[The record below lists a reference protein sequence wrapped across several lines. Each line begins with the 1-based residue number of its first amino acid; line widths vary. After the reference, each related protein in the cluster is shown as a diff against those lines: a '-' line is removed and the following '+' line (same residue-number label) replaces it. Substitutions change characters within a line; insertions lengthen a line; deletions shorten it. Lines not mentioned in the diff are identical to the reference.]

1 MGLRKQSELIRM
13 LKYTLLVGMNMSTVL
28 NTLGNK
34 YQCQNVPS
42 NCNQEMIGDG
52 DKDGVRK
59 EKAFSSNLLG
69 SLTEALQI
77 KPTNDRLTTE
87 KVYFIWMGG
96 TSQRNNM
103 KTPKKP
109 LGLRAYISFLNRE

>member
-1 MGLRKQSELIRM
+1 
-13 LKYTLLVGMNMSTVL
+13 
-28 NTLGNK
+28 
-34 YQCQNVPS
+34 
-42 NCNQEMIGDG
+42 MIGDG

-87 KVYFIWMGG
+87 KGLFHMDG
-96 TSQRNNM
+96 RNF
-103 KTPKKP
+103 TE
-109 LGLRAYISFLNRE
+109 IT